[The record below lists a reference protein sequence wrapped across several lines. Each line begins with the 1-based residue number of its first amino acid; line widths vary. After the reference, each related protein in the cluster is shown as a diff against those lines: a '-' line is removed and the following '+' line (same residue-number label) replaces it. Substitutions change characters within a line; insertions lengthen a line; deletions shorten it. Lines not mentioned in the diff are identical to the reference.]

1 MKHFVCILFFC
12 ACTWACV
19 CVCTS
24 ASAQNIQSIYYTYDN
39 VGNRI
44 GRTIVEEVPPSHA
57 PRNNAPAN
65 DNDGEEEQDIPDDAL
80 TDSDTPAPLQEY
92 EAKIYPNPTADILNI
107 KVNNSEMLRYA
118 LHGSTGTELLSGIF
132 TSETTLQISGYAR
145 GIYYLSIYNDAK
157 PSTERRV
164 WKIIKQ

>member
-1 MKHFVCILFFC
+1 MKNFVCILFFC
-12 ACTWACV
+12 TCTWACV
-19 CVCTS
+19 CICTS
-24 ASAQNIQSIYYTYDN
+24 ASAQNIESIYYTYDN
-39 VGNRI
+39 AGNRT
-44 GRTIVEEVPPSHA
+44 GRIIVAPENPDRA

-65 DNDGEEEQDIPDDAL
+65 DNDGEEDQDIPDDAL
-80 TDSDTPAPLQEY
+80 ADSDTPAPSQDY
-92 EAKIYPNPTADILNI
+92 EAKIYPNPTADVLNI
-107 KVNNSEMLRYA
+107 KVSEPSTLRYV
-118 LHGSTGTELLSGIF
+118 LHGSNGVQLLSGIF